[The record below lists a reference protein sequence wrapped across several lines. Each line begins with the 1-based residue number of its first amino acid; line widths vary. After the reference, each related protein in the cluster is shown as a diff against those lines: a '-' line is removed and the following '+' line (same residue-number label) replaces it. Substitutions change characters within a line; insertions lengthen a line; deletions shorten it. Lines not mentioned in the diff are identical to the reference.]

1 MENRDSEN
9 RQRVESLREEVHES
23 RSPVI
28 KGLFVVSGCACV
40 GLGVL
45 GIVLPILPTTPLL
58 LLAAICFAR
67 GSESFYIWLLTN
79 RYIGGY
85 LCDWREN
92 RGLTNATKLRITFVL
107 AAFMGLSVIFFVS
120 WLPARIVLV
129 AIGLGVSAYIWRL
142 PTKSSSK
149 KT

>member
-1 MENRDSEN
+1 M
-9 RQRVESLREEVHES
+9 
-23 RSPVI
+23 
-28 KGLFVVSGCACV
+28 
-40 GLGVL
+40 L